1 MDIKCNNE
9 NGCFSLRAAALIID
23 GGRILFAK
31 SDQYDCYYTIGG
43 GVSQNEATA
52 DAVLRECYEETGYRF
67 EIDRLVYVQERFY
80 SVEHV
85 PHHEVTFFYLMKK
98 NQHDIPDGRTTD
110 QNNEHLY
117 WIPIAEVAAAN
128 IVPAFLR
135 QGVQNLPAEITHV
148 VSYEQ

>member
-9 NGCFSLRAAALIID
+9 DGCFSLRAAALITD
-23 GGRILFAK
+23 GGRILLAK
-31 SDQYDCYYTIGG
+31 SDQYDCYYTVGG
-43 GVSQNEATA
+43 GVSQNETTA
-52 DAVLRECYEETGYRF
+52 EAILRECYEETGHRF

-80 SVEHV
+80 SVEQV

-98 NQHDIPDGRTTD
+98 NQQRIPDGKTTD

-117 WIPIAEVAAAN
+117 WIPIAEAATSN

-135 QGVQNLPAEITHV
+135 KGVQNIPTEITHV
-148 VSYEQ
+148 VSCE